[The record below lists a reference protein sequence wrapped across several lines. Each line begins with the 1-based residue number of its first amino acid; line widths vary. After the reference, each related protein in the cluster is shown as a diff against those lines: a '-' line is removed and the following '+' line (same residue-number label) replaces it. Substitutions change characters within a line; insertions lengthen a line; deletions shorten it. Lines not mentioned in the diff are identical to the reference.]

1 MVAVKV
7 YKSHKDV
14 AKHEDVKMQKF
25 RRQITVLKELQE
37 PFQVPSDPTLW
48 SDQLSRAKP
57 SRLFMQLIDYS
68 KNAKGEPAPDPG
80 DGILY
85 VVTELAQYSL
95 KDYLALRRDQS
106 RPLTKDSVRNITK
119 AIILV
124 MAGLHAKGLVHIDL
138 KPENLMMFNG
148 RLKLIDVDGC
158 VKAGTN
164 VSIQDSSISFSPCYC
179 APEWAKF
186 LIEDSESRIMVSP
199 ALDVW
204 SVGMTVCEL
213 VTLDA
218 ILKPMYANFLRNGH
232 SHREAGFL
240 FMDWLSNIKKA
251 PVPKTVEKFD
261 LEFMDV
267 LVNWLL
273 VCDPAKRMTCAQ
285 SLTNPYIAT
294 ITNNEMK
301 KSTTKSL
308 ANDGDNHMGISAEE
322 HSQLYSGGTEEKFDR
337 DAQNEQSRSHT
348 KRDEGVTDFF
358 PDSNAAH
365 QDPEGSPLQAKKT

>member
-1 MVAVKV
+1 MCKEDILGEGTSSICRRGTNIKTGEMVAIKV
-7 YKSHKDV
+7 YKTLKEGANS
-14 AKHEDVKMQKF
+14 EDVKMQKF
-25 RRQITVLKELQE
+25 RRQISVLTELQE
-37 PFQVPSDPTLW
+37 PFQVPTNLTLW

-68 KNAKGEPAPDPG
+68 KNARGEPAPDPV
-80 DGILY
+80 DGVLY

-95 KDYLALRRDQS
+95 KDYLSLRRDQG
-106 RPLTKDSVRNITK
+106 RPLTKDTVKNITK

-124 MAGLHAKGLVHIDL
+124 MAGLHAKGFVHIDL

-158 VKAGTN
+158 VKAGSS

-186 LIEDSESRIMVSP
+186 LIEDSEAKITVTP

-204 SVGMTVCEL
+204 SVGMTICEL

-240 FMDWLSNIKKA
+240 FMDWLSSIKKA
-251 PVPKTVEKFD
+251 PIPKSVEKFD
-261 LEFMDV
+261 PEFTEV

-273 VCDPAKRMTCAQ
+273 VCDPAKRKTCAQ

-294 ITNNEMK
+294 VSSNEAEMR
-301 KSTTKSL
+301 KSSTLKSSEDDM
-308 ANDGDNHMGISAEE
+308 NSAPQENALKVDETVERRPRERQEE
-322 HSQLYSGGTEEKFDR
+322 TS
-337 DAQNEQSRSHT
+337 
-348 KRDEGVTDFF
+348 
-358 PDSNAAH
+358 
-365 QDPEGSPLQAKKT
+365 